1 MDGGHAQ
8 TAEYPRRTAPLVILG
23 VGATALVASLPF
35 GTRPA
40 VAGAVAFLAAAG
52 LALWDTRVPVVTWA
66 GAISFLVGLVWLIP
80 IRLYRLPVDVGFHVE
95 LYRLVTVVLLGAL
108 VVWVLTGHGALS
120 AAGSGRP
127 LVALAAAAVLTQT
140 VNFSSLNETA
150 AGVAL
155 KSLSYFLSFIL
166 VYVLVAST
174 MTSLDRIETVVR
186 ALVIGGAVVAAFAV
200 YEARADTNVF
210 DELNRWIPFL
220 DRQEREILELRG
232 GRLRVHAS
240 AQHPIALGVALSLV
254 VPLAA
259 YLASRARSTSRRL
272 LWVALGAVCVL
283 GTAVTISRT
292 TLVVFG
298 VMIVVALLLRA
309 RSIVRFW
316 PALLVLP
323 LFIHVAAP
331 GVMGG
336 LYRSLFPRG
345 GLETQLSGRAGLQG
359 SGRLADV
366 GPGLRIWEQSPLV
379 GQGLGAVMVEPTAP
393 SEKSLGQ
400 ADVAIIFD
408 NEYMT
413 TLTSMGVIGLA
424 VVLWFLGG
432 TLIRLGRA
440 ARKLPAPTG
449 DLAAACCVAAAG
461 FVTSMVF
468 FDAFSF
474 VQATLIFFFV
484 TACGLRA
491 AQLARAEA
499 GRPTTGSA
507 A

>member
-331 GVMGG
+331 V
-336 LYRSLFPRG
+336 
-345 GLETQLSGRAGLQG
+345 
-359 SGRLADV
+359 
-366 GPGLRIWEQSPLV
+366 
-379 GQGLGAVMVEPTAP
+379 
-393 SEKSLGQ
+393 
-400 ADVAIIFD
+400 
-408 NEYMT
+408 
-413 TLTSMGVIGLA
+413 
-424 VVLWFLGG
+424 
-432 TLIRLGRA
+432 
-440 ARKLPAPTG
+440 
-449 DLAAACCVAAAG
+449 
-461 FVTSMVF
+461 
-468 FDAFSF
+468 
-474 VQATLIFFFV
+474 
-484 TACGLRA
+484 
-491 AQLARAEA
+491 
-499 GRPTTGSA
+499 
-507 A
+507 